1 MKKLISSAVL
11 VLCCTL
17 SANAQ
22 IPNGYYHIKNAV
34 TGRYISINDTDPSNY
49 PVSQS
54 GDVNMAGMRTFIN
67 YDTVSVSPSCVF
79 YIKSL
84 GDGKYDLI
92 SQGSS
97 IYEMANKKLAIN
109 ITPAGG
115 GKYTIWGSYSGITKY
130 LSDGS
135 ASSKDSWMMNR
146 LEETRYWIP
155 IPINTTDEYI
165 GIRPDVKTAS
175 GSYWGTIYAGF
186 SFRLAS
192 PGMSAYYVSN
202 AGGKGF
208 TLEEI
213 TDDVIPFATPVVIRC
228 NSANPADNKIEPII
242 GDYQFYHVNWLGGVF
257 CALSGVAK
265 HFNAKDYD
273 PVTMRVLGTSSE
285 GELAFIKAKPENLYN
300 DFYLKGNK
308 AYLNVNPGDADVMI
322 LNGYD
327 NPDDP
332 NPDDPNPDDP
342 NPDDPN
348 PDDPNPDDP
357 NPDDPDGI
365 TTINSDVKTDNV
377 FYSITGVK
385 VSEGTI
391 PSAGIYILKGKKVII
406 K

>member
-391 PSAGIYILKGKKVII
+391 PSDGIYILKGKKVII

>member
-79 YIKSL
+79 FIKSL
-84 GDGKYDLI
+84 GDDKYDLI

-97 IYEMANKKLAIN
+97 IYEMANKKLSIN

-192 PGMSAYYVSN
+192 PGMSAFYVSN
-202 AGGKGF
+202 AAGKGF
-208 TLEEI
+208 TMEEI
-213 TDDVIPFATPVVIRC
+213 KEDYISAGIPVIIRC
-228 NSANPADNKIEPII
+228 NSQNPADNKIEPVI
-242 GDYQFYHVNWLGGVF
+242 GGYDFYHVNWLGGVY

-365 TTINSDVKTDNV
+365 TTINSDVKSDNV

>member
-1 MKKLISSAVL
+1 MKKIISSAVL
-11 VLCCTL
+11 VLYCTL
-17 SANAQ
+17 GANAQ
-22 IPNGYYHIKNAV
+22 IANGYYHIKNAT

-54 GDVNMAGMRTFIN
+54 GDVNMAGLRTFVS

-79 YIKSL
+79 YVKNL

-97 IYEMANKKLAIN
+97 LYEMANKKLAIN
-109 ITPAGG
+109 LTPAGG
-115 GKYTIWGSYSGITKY
+115 DKYTIWGTYSGITKY

-146 LEETRYWIP
+146 LEETKYWTFV
-155 IPINTTDEYI
+155 PINTLDEYI

-175 GSYWGTIYAGF
+175 GAFFGTIYAGF

-202 AGGKGF
+202 ASGKGF
-208 TLEEI
+208 TMEEI
-213 TDDVIPFATPVVIRC
+213 TDDVIPFATPVVVRC
-228 NSANPADNKIEPII
+228 NSADPADNKIEPIV

-273 PVTMRVLGTSSE
+273 PVTMRVLGTSEE

-308 AYLNVNPGDADVMI
+308 AYLNVNPGDADVMT
-322 LNGYD
+322 LGGYD
-327 NPDDP
+327 
-332 NPDDPNPDDP
+332 
-342 NPDDPN
+342 
-348 PDDPNPDDP
+348 
-357 NPDDPDGI
+357 GI
-365 TTINSDVKTDNV
+365 NSIESDVKENDLYT
-377 FYSITGVK
+377 ITGIK
-385 VSEGTI
+385 VPKGAA
-391 PSAGIYILKGKKVII
+391 PRAGIYIQKGKKIII